1 MKLLICPDKFKD
13 ALDAPAAADAMAAGA
28 RDVQSDAEI
37 DLCPLA
43 DGGEGSGPILAS
55 ALAAVRQTC
64 PVLDPL
70 GRSRQADWWRQPK
83 SKTAIIEMAEAS
95 GLHLLAPRERDAA
108 QTSSFGTGQLIRAA
122 IEAGCQRITLCVGG
136 SATVDG
142 GAGCLEALGWNLID
156 RNGNA
161 LTAAASGADLTNI
174 CRIEPPSRP
183 IEASITILC
192 DVDNPLLGSRG
203 AAPVFAPQ
211 KGARREDVEQL
222 AAALEHWASLL
233 EAATG
238 RDVRNLTSAGAAG
251 GLPAGLAAACNAT
264 LRPGFEHIAA
274 MVNLRARMAR
284 CDLCLTGEGRIDE
297 QTVAGKTVAGV
308 ATLARQAGVPIVA
321 LVGCV
326 DVAQGGSADRLS
338 RMIGLSEIIPIT
350 PSNMTVEDAMPRTRA
365 LLRAAASKFI
375 SSYGAS

>member
-13 ALDAPAAADAMAAGA
+13 ALDAAAAARAIAAGA
-28 RDVQSDAEI
+28 RDVHSDAEI

-55 ALAAVRQTC
+55 AFAAVRQAC

-70 GRSRQADWWRQPK
+70 GRPRQAAWWREHK
-83 SKTAIIEMAEAS
+83 SKSAIIEMAEAS
-95 GLHLLAPRERDAA
+95 GLHLLAAHERDAA
-108 QTSSFGTGQLIRAA
+108 QTSSFGTGQLIRTA

-142 GAGCLEALGWNLID
+142 GAGCLQALGWNLID
-156 RNGNA
+156 RNGDA

-174 CRIEPPSRP
+174 YRIEPPSQP
-183 IEASITILC
+183 IDASITILC
-192 DVDNPLLGSRG
+192 DVDNPLVGSRG

-222 AAALEHWASLL
+222 AVALEHWASLL

-264 LRPGFEHIAA
+264 LTSGFGHIAA
-274 MVNLRARMAR
+274 LVKLHDRLAR

-297 QTVAGKTVAGV
+297 QTIAGKTVAGV
-308 ATLARQAGVPIVA
+308 ATLARQAGVQVVA

-326 DVAQGGSADRLS
+326 DVAPGGSADRLS

-350 PSNMTVEDAMPRTRA
+350 PSNMTVEDALPQTRA

-375 SSYGAS
+375 SSYQAS